1 MKTEQESH
9 MKLLTIMYHRTSG
22 PRERGSPTQLEVRAF
37 LLFCCL
43 VCAKEKHSLIN
54 PNPQLPRAY
63 RECFLSLSLQIEKKM
78 GGLFFLSVRKA
89 SIFKNPHW
97 NSSWASYATLRNRK
111 TLLYYIVK
119 FLMKQTR
126 F

>member
-1 MKTEQESH
+1 

-22 PRERGSPTQLEVRAF
+22 PRERGRSTQLEVRAL

-54 PNPQLPRAY
+54 ANPQLPIAY

-78 GGLFFLSVRKA
+78 GGLFFLISQK
-89 SIFKNPHW
+89 SKYIQK
-97 NSSWASYATLRNRK
+97 STLEQFLG
-111 TLLYYIVK
+111 LLCYT
-119 FLMKQTR
+119 QE
-126 F
+126 